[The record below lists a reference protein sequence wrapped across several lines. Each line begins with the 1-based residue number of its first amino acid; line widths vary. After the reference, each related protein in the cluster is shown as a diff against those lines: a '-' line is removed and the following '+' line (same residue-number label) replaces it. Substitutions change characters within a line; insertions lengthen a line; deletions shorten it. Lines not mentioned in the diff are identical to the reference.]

1 MAMESYSSDS
11 SYNAF
16 ASESSISD
24 INSPQ
29 HFQRGHPRNSA
40 NVKCRYFMNNGYCF
54 YGDNCQFLHV
64 SATPNGSSRQ
74 QKHDSYISSE
84 GMHIKFFK

>member
-1 MAMESYSSDS
+1 MESYSSDS

-29 HFQRGHPRNSA
+29 NYQRAAGNGGPRST

-54 YGDNCQFLHV
+54 YGDKCQFLHV
-64 SATPNGSSRQ
+64 YASPNGTPSRNS
-74 QKHDSYISSE
+74 KNDSFVSSE
-84 GMHIKFFK
+84 GI